1 MDALSGRRNVRVAL
15 WFERRSLEGRDM
27 AYEQKIAKAFNLTDD
42 NWMRHANPW
51 SVWTRYSVLPVIIA
65 AFWSRVW
72 ISWWAA
78 IPAAIAILWMFLN
91 PIFFAKASSTR
102 NWASRAVLGERVW
115 LARDTVAVPEHHRVL
130 PHFLNL
136 VSSFGMVVAIWGIV
150 ALNPT
155 LAVFGTIITMVG
167 KSWYLDRM
175 VWLYGEMKA
184 ETEEYSSWDF

>member
-1 MDALSGRRNVRVAL
+1 MA
-15 WFERRSLEGRDM
+15 FEK
-27 AYEQKIAKAFNLTDD
+27 KIAKVFNLTED

-72 ISWWAA
+72 IGWWAA
-78 IPAAIAILWMFLN
+78 IPAAVSILWMFAN
-91 PIFFAKASSTR
+91 PIFFSKAKSTR

-115 LARDTVAVPEHHRVL
+115 SNRDKIAVPEHHRVT
-130 PHFLNL
+130 PHILNL
-136 VSSFGMVVAIWGIV
+136 ISTFGMVVAIWGIV
-150 ALNPT
+150 ELDLY

-175 VWLYGEMKA
+175 VWIYGEMMSED
-184 ETEEYSSWDF
+184 ETYAAWDF